1 MPIIQRVVSFL
12 FGVFIIVAGYHFHD
26 GIPKVGAT
34 GEAVNIG
41 GKFYPTSLVL
51 WIFWIITLGV
61 AGLYFLYALRPVREN
76 TKQDK

>member
-1 MPIIQRVVSFL
+1 MPVIQRVVSFL
-12 FGVFIIVAGYHFHD
+12 FGVFIIIVGYHFHD

-51 WIFWIITLGV
+51 WIFWIVTLGV
-61 AGLYFLYALRPVREN
+61 AGLYFLYALRPIKEN
-76 TKQDK
+76 DNHNT